1 MVHRQL
7 RNPISLIWTCH
18 VDHSSSFMPAR
29 RSALSTRRGTRTRTL
44 QLAGQFPSFPGTTKI
59 EFSLPTGYPS
69 LFPAPILHSSLRALV
84 TLEDCHDAPA
94 AYGAMSVARSAALE
108 FDGRR
113 TQSGSPTSPLRGV
126 LTHFPEVQKS
136 DFRTSRDGA
145 RGPFQTQ
152 PQPHRNT
159 SLPPGRMI
167 GTTAI
172 APRFPDAQKS
182 HFQNSRDPMPQRWN
196 APFGLW
202 PSLPKS
208 RQNTRP
214 SRLGEMI
221 WTASVTRAEYR
232 RIMINDDLFN
242 GDGPGPEMMR

>member
-1 MVHRQL
+1 RPHYSTPHR
-7 RNPISLIWTCH
+7 P
-18 VDHSSSFMPAR
+18 
-29 RSALSTRRGTRTRTL
+29 
-44 QLAGQFPSFPGTTKI
+44 
-59 EFSLPTGYPS
+59 
-69 LFPAPILHSSLRALV
+69 LV
-84 TLEDCHDAPA
+84 SLEDCHDAPA
-94 AYGAMSVARSAALE
+94 AYGARSIARSVALE

-113 TQSGSPTSPLRGV
+113 PQRFLHGV
-126 LTHFPEVQKS
+126 LTRFP
-136 DFRTSRDGA
+136 DARD
-145 RGPFQTQ
+145 PIQTQ
-152 PQPHRNT
+152 APPHRNT
-159 SLPPGRMI
+159 PLPPGRMI